1 MRLIDLTGRRFG
13 RLEVIERRGCLKGM
27 ATWLCKCDCGIDKLV
42 ASYYLLNG
50 KTRSCGCLAN
60 EHENKFGS
68 HRATHRMTRSKIYR
82 TWASMLSRCNNR
94 NVPGYKNYGARGI
107 KVCDRWLSFDNFYA
121 DMGNAPKD
129 MTLDR
134 IDNDGG
140 YSPENCRWATRSEQ
154 SRNRRIAKNAKIL
167 VIDGKKRLVIDVA
180 AEYGINRSTLRSR
193 ISRGWTVERII
204 SCLS

>member
-1 MRLIDLTGRRFG
+1 
-13 RLEVIERRGCLKGM
+13 
-27 ATWLCKCDCGIDKLV
+27 
-42 ASYYLLNG
+42 
-50 KTRSCGCLAN
+50 
-60 EHENKFGS
+60 
-68 HRATHRMTRSKIYR
+68 
-82 TWASMLSRCNNR
+82 MLSRCNNR